1 MVRDRLGRELRELRV
16 SVTDRCNFRCFFC
29 MPPDRE
35 IPFLSR
41 EDLLSYEEIRDLVK
55 ILRNAGVRKVRIT
68 GGEPLM
74 RLHLENLI
82 AQLSPLVEDLALTTN
97 GYLLPEKAEHLRRAG
112 LGRITISLTTLKA
125 ERLRAIAG
133 RDVSLGTV
141 IAGIEAAHEAGFSP
155 VKINTVV
162 VRGVN
167 DDEILNIAEFCRERN
182 LVLRFIEYMDAG
194 TLNNWSMEK
203 VVSAE
208 EILSTLRRRYDLEE
222 LGRTSGSETALRFRY
237 RDTGQEVGVIASV
250 TKPFCRG
257 CSRLRLS
264 ADGKLFPCLFSD
276 RGIDVRSL
284 LRGNMDGKDILRI
297 IEGFWKQREDR
308 YSELRRDLMGVRGS
322 RVEMFRVGG

>member
-41 EDLLSYEEIRDLVK
+41 EDLLSYEEIRDLVR

-112 LGRITISLTTLKA
+112 LRRITISLTTLKA

-133 RDVSLGTV
+133 RDVSLSTV
-141 IAGIEAAHEAGFSP
+141 IAGIEAAHQAGFSP

-182 LVLRFIEYMDAG
+182 LILRFIEYMDAG

-222 LGRTSGSETALRFRY
+222 LGRTSESETALRFRY

-257 CSRLRLS
+257 CNRLRLS
-264 ADGKLFPCLFSD
+264 ADGRLFPCLFSD

>member
-1 MVRDRLGRELRELRV
+1 
-16 SVTDRCNFRCFFC
+16 

-133 RDVSLGTV
+133 RDVSLSTV
-141 IAGIEAAHEAGFSP
+141 IAGIEAAHQAGFSP

>member
-1 MVRDRLGRELRELRV
+1 
-16 SVTDRCNFRCFFC
+16 

-74 RLHLENLI
+74 RLYLENLI

-133 RDVSLGTV
+133 RDVSLSTV

-167 DDEILNIAEFCRERN
+167 DDEILNIAEFCREKN

-194 TLNNWSMEK
+194 TLNNWSMKK

-222 LGRTSGSETALRFRY
+222 LGRNSESETALRFRY

-257 CSRLRLS
+257 CNRLRLS

-284 LRGNMDGKDILRI
+284 LRGNMDGEDILRI
-297 IEGFWKQREDR
+297 VEGFWKQREDR